1 MSTLFPF
8 SPMKVRSFSFVL
20 LIIVLIA
27 GAWLW
32 TGYNGL
38 VTARESVD
46 ASWAQVQTMYQR
58 RADLIPNV
66 VSTVQGSASF
76 EQSTLTQVTNARS
89 AWAAAQQSGSRDA
102 QVSAA
107 QGMDSALSRL
117 LVTVEAYPQ
126 LQSTQAFRDLIV
138 ELEGT
143 ENRVA
148 TARRDFNETVRMFN
162 VRVKVFPANVLAGM
176 FGFAPAEMFE
186 ATPGAEEAPRVDFGS
201 SASVQAASASSEALS
216 SAISSVSSASIP
228 TAVSSISSAQ

>member
-1 MSTLFPF
+1 MSIF
-8 SPMKVRSFSFVL
+8 SPFPPMKIRSFSFVL
-20 LIIVLIA
+20 VVIVLIA
-27 GAWLW
+27 SAWVW

-76 EQSTLTQVTNARS
+76 EQSTLTQVTSARS

-102 QVSAA
+102 QVAAA
-107 QGMDSALSRL
+107 QGMDSAISRL

-176 FGFAPAEMFE
+176 FGFSPAEMFE

-201 SASVQAASASSEALS
+201 SASAQAAAASSEALS
-216 SAISSVSSASIP
+216 SAIPSVSSAGIP
-228 TAVSSISSAQ
+228 AAVSSISSVQ